1 MTPTLA
7 LFAAVAASTVA
18 TSFISG
24 ILGMAGGM
32 ILMGVLLALM
42 PLPEAMMLHGIS
54 QAAANGGRA
63 AMLRSHIDWRVVRG
77 YLLGGA
83 VSLAAFALARVV
95 LDKRTAM
102 VVLGC
107 MPFCAMLLPPGLHLS
122 VERRGH
128 AFLCGLV
135 CLALSLTA
143 GIAGPILDVFFVRT
157 RMPRHAVVATKAFTQ
172 SASHMM
178 KIAYFGAI
186 LGQSRGS
193 VSIALAA
200 AVIVFAFIGTR
211 LSRSVLE
218 RMTDASFRTWTRGTI
233 LVVGAAY
240 LAMGLRGGAA

>member
-1 MTPTLA
+1 M
-7 LFAAVAASTVA
+7 V
-18 TSFISG
+18 
-24 ILGMAGGM
+24 
-32 ILMGVLLALM
+32 
-42 PLPEAMMLHGIS
+42 LHGIS

-63 AMLRSHIDWRVVRG
+63 AMLRAHIDWRVVRG
-77 YLLGGA
+77 YLAGGL
-83 VSLAAFALARVV
+83 VSLAVFALARVV
-95 LDKRTAM
+95 LEKRTAM
-102 VVLGC
+102 IVLGC
-107 MPFCAMLLPPGLHLS
+107 MPFAAMLLPPRLHLS

-172 SASHMM
+172 SASHLM
-178 KIAYFGAI
+178 KITYFAAV
-186 LGQSRGS
+186 LGGS
-193 VSIALAA
+193 GRHVSPWLAA
-200 AVIVFAFIGTR
+200 MVVGFAFVGTR

-218 RMTDASFRTWTRGTI
+218 RMTDASFRAWTRGTI